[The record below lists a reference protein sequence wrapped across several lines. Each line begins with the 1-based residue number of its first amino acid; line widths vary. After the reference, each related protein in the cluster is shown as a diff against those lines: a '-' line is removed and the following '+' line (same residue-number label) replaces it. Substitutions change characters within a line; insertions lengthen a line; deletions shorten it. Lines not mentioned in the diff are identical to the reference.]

1 MNRASVVGVALVAAL
16 WIPAAVSAHTGH
28 THKVMGTI
36 SAVQETR
43 LEVKT
48 TDGKVVAIT
57 LNDKT
62 VYRQGKAKADETILK
77 VGERVV
83 VEGLQPDGAKTLT
96 AKTVRMAAAPGTAEK
111 ATAKK

>member
-36 SAVQETR
+36 SAVQDTQ

-48 TDGKVVAIT
+48 TDGKVVAVT

-62 VYRQGKAKADETILK
+62 VYRQGKAKTDETILK

-83 VEGLQPDGAKTLT
+83 VEGLRPDGAKTLT
-96 AKTVRMAAAPGTAEK
+96 AKTVSMAAAPETAAK
-111 ATAKK
+111 ATAKN

>member
-1 MNRASVVGVALVAAL
+1 MNKKWIVGVALVAAL
-16 WIPAAVSAHTGH
+16 GLPVVARAHTGH
-28 THKVMGTI
+28 AHKVMGTI
-36 SAVQETR
+36 ASVHDTH

-48 TDGKVVAIT
+48 TDGKVVTIT
-57 LNDKT
+57 LDGKT
-62 VYRQGKAKADETILK
+62 VFRQGKAKADMTILK

-96 AKTVRMAAAPGTAEK
+96 ARSVQMAAAP